1 MLCDK
6 ADCNYYDSS
15 MEYNCAWGND
25 GSSSIM
31 CMTHDYKRY
40 CQRPL
45 TSKSGYVSGVNY
57 KQLYESEK
65 HLRELSEARFRAG
78 EMLIDVLL
86 DEGLELSRI
95 EKMMATE
102 AYELLHST
110 IAAYEAA
117 VKGEGE

>member
-45 TSKSGYVSGVNY
+45 TSKSGYVEGVNY
-57 KQLYESEK
+57 KKLYEHEK
-65 HLRELSEARFRAG
+65 NLHALAVARFRAG
-78 EMLIDVLL
+78 EAYIKSIEYTHGNTPLQESRRDYLI
-86 DEGLELSRI
+86 I
-95 EKMMATE
+95 A
-102 AYELLHST
+102 
-110 IAAYEAA
+110 IAAYDAA

>member
-45 TSKSGYVSGVNY
+45 TSKSGYVEGVNY
-57 KQLYESEK
+57 KKLYEHEK
-65 HLRELSEARFRAG
+65 NLHALAEARFRAG
-78 EMLIDVLL
+78 EITM
-86 DEGLELSRI
+86 ESARI
-95 EKMMATE
+95 YGWGVK
-102 AYELLHST
+102 ST
-110 IAAYEAA
+110 VAAYNVWQQSIKNYEDYKKEA
-117 VKGEGE
+117 GR

>member
-57 KQLYESEK
+57 KQLYDSEK
-65 HLRELSEARFRAG
+65 HLRELSEARFRAA
-78 EMLIDVLL
+78 
-86 DEGLELSRI
+86 
-95 EKMMATE
+95 EKVMTDFDNGDK
-102 AYELLHST
+102 
-110 IAAYEAA
+110 AYEAWQKSIKA
-117 VKGEGE
+117 YEEAIGGRK